1 MSNRQVI
8 AGMPDGRELM
18 NDVKC
23 GSDGAFDRLALA
35 YGSYIRNVIGRYV
48 KEKSMV
54 DDLAQ
59 DVLLR
64 LYGSR
69 ERYQPAAPFEAF
81 LQTIIFNL
89 CVNHV
94 RYHKRR
100 RATSLSSM
108 SDSGEVLGTTLP
120 DLRGDLPE
128 QDAMRHERAAAVRQA
143 IRKLPTNQQRALML
157 SHFEGL
163 AHDEIGRRVGLS
175 VAAVKSLIW
184 RARENLRR
192 TLSLQ
197 LSDHGDARVEVIPGA
212 AEPVG
217 QSRAA

>member
-1 MSNRQVI
+1 MI
-8 AGMPDGRELM
+8 A
-18 NDVKC
+18 VKT
-23 GSDGAFDRLALA
+23 GSAGAFDRLTLA
-35 YGSYIRNVIGRYV
+35 YGAYIRNVIGRYV
-48 KEKSMV
+48 KERSMV

-69 ERYQPAAPFEAF
+69 QRYEPAAPFEAF

-89 CVNHV
+89 CLNHV

-120 DLRGDLPE
+120 DLRSALPE
-128 QDAMRHERAAAVRQA
+128 QDAMRHERAVAVRQA
-143 IRKLPTNQQRALML
+143 ICRLPTNQQRALML
-157 SHFEGL
+157 SQFDGL
-163 AHDEIGRRVGLS
+163 AHEEIGRRVGLS

-192 TLSLQ
+192 MLSLQ
-197 LSDHGDARVEVIPGA
+197 LSDHGDVREALAGA
-212 AEPVG
+212 GSAVAAG
-217 QSRAA
+217 QRSAA